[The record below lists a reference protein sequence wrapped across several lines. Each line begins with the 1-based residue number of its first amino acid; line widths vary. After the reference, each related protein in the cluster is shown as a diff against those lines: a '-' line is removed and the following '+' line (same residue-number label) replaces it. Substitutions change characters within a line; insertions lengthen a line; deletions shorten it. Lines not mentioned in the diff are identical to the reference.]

1 MRKKNFFSIS
11 FPVHVTR
18 ILANKIY
25 PQCSKYAYAMLFCSL
40 LTTVQHVL
48 LLVNPTSIDTV
59 LHLKKQTGADIL
71 KSYVQIPRLVVN
83 SSSI

>member
-1 MRKKNFFSIS
+1 
-11 FPVHVTR
+11 
-18 ILANKIY
+18 
-25 PQCSKYAYAMLFCSL
+25 MLFCSL